1 MRCSIS
7 SASEVRPSL
16 RANSARVLSSR
27 IAVRM
32 SLMLWGSRRFIA
44 LPFAVDWLLCEGY
57 PRERLA
63 QPRGLFFAQA
73 LINVACSSRKRS
85 STSSVLRASAHQRRL
100 FFGQALI
107 NVVCS
112 SRKRSSTSSVLRA
125 SAPPRGWA
133 PSPRGESP
141 TSPPEELVPQPYDRV
156 VFAVDRALLQRD
168 QRVVRDLD
176 VLGTH
181 FRAALGDVAEAQ
193 AVLLLRLH
201 RTLRPGVERVHVEF
215 GLPHQVPGAG
225 ERLLVLLVVAHHV
238 AGVLAQEALDALTE
252 LL

>member
-63 QPRGLFFAQA
+63 QPRGLFFGQA
-73 LINVACSSRKRS
+73 LINVVCSSGKRS

-100 FFGQALI
+100 FFAQ
-107 NVVCS
+107 
-112 SRKRSSTSSVLRA
+112 
-125 SAPPRGWA
+125 APPRAGGPPA
-133 PSPRGESP
+133 REESP
-141 TSPPEELVPQPYDRV
+141 P
-156 VFAVDRALLQRD
+156 
-168 QRVVRDLD
+168 
-176 VLGTH
+176 H
-181 FRAALGDVAEAQ
+181 
-193 AVLLLRLH
+193 H
-201 RTLRPGVERVHVEF
+201 RRKSLFPSHTTGSY
-215 GLPHQVPGAG
+215 
-225 ERLLVLLVVAHHV
+225 
-238 AGVLAQEALDALTE
+238 
-252 LL
+252 

>member
-1 MRCSIS
+1 MRCSSS
-7 SASEVRPSL
+7 SASSGRPSL

-63 QPRGLFFAQA
+63 QPRPLFFA
-73 LINVACSSRKRS
+73 
-85 STSSVLRASAHQRRL
+85 
-100 FFGQALI
+100 QALI